1 MTNKNVIDIIDR
13 LMDQKTNKITFNAS
27 EAFAVIAHGYYYIRP
42 GKNTYKFLDRINKV
56 LEEGWKD
63 RAKMYVEMKD
73 GVPFEELLL
82 GRMAGKAI
90 SIARSMFD
98 EEYYASQVA
107 QMVKHEEYNDHL
119 LARYMYWLN
128 DEELQCVFEGLLMFK
143 HKYDVFISDEN
154 LEHMMLELRDKCVT
168 VIQESPCY
176 VTRYDE
182 HMEYVNDSLDF
193 CFAYLCR
200 ESIVDTICKHI
211 DIDPVLFASMIK
223 AFKYSNARVAAEY
236 TGLSIWMM
244 YGFEVDLFAPKI
256 TNVEKIDFDNLDIQ
270 YSETMRIKKAE
281 SVRIGKLSA

>member
-1 MTNKNVIDIIDR
+1 MTNQTLIQTIDR
-13 LMDQKTNKITFNAS
+13 LMDKNVTRTIFSAE

-42 GKNTYKFLDRINKV
+42 GKNTFKFLDRINKV

-63 RAKMYVEMKD
+63 RSKMYVEMKD

-119 LARYMYWLN
+119 LERYMYWLN
-128 DEELQCVFEGLLMFK
+128 DEELQCVFEGLLTFK
-143 HKYDVFISDEN
+143 RNYDVFISDEN

-176 VTRYDE
+176 ATRYDE
-182 HMEYVNDSLDF
+182 HMEYVNDSLDV

-223 AFKYSNARVAAEY
+223 AFKYSNARIAAEY

-244 YGFEVDLFAPKI
+244 YGFEVDLFTPTLTDMK
-256 TNVEKIDFDNLDIQ
+256 NIDLNNLDVQ
-270 YSETMRIKKAE
+270 YSETMTIKNAE
-281 SVRIGKLSA
+281 SFRMRALSA

>member
-1 MTNKNVIDIIDR
+1 MTNQTLIQTIDR
-13 LMDQKTNKITFNAS
+13 LMDKNINRTIFSAE

-128 DEELQCVFEGLLMFK
+128 DEELQCVFEGLLTFK

-211 DIDPVLFASMIK
+211 DIAPVLFASMIK

>member
-1 MTNKNVIDIIDR
+1 
-13 LMDQKTNKITFNAS
+13 
-27 EAFAVIAHGYYYIRP
+27 
-42 GKNTYKFLDRINKV
+42 
-56 LEEGWKD
+56 
-63 RAKMYVEMKD
+63 
-73 GVPFEELLL
+73 
-82 GRMAGKAI
+82 
-90 SIARSMFD
+90 MFD

-107 QMVKHEEYNDHL
+107 KMVKHEEYNDHL
-119 LARYMYWLN
+119 LVRYMYWLN
-128 DEELQCVFEGLLMFK
+128 DEELQCVFEGLLTFK

-211 DIDPVLFASMIK
+211 DIDPVLLASMIK
-223 AFKYSNARVAAEY
+223 TYKYSNARVAAEY
-236 TGLSIWMM
+236 TGLSIWLM
-244 YGFEVDLFAPKI
+244 YGFEVELFTPKI